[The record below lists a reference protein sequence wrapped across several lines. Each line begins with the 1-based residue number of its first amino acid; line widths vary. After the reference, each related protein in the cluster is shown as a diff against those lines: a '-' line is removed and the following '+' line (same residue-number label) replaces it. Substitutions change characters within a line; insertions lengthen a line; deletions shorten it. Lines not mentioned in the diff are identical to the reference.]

1 MYAILVRAPRVL
13 VIYLRWLSHPLLQED
28 VEGEDGEDEAE
39 DNDGD
44 FDDKDESEDDE
55 DEDSDDQDESE
66 DDEDEDQ
73 GKHGHGYAQFDE
85 YPRSVRAFY
94 LWLRNH
100 WLKV

>member
-1 MYAILVRAPRVL
+1 MYAIRNGRTRVL

-44 FDDKDESEDDE
+44 SDDK
-55 DEDSDDQDESE
+55 DESE

-73 GKHGHGYAQFDE
+73 GKHGYGYAQFHE